1 MSQLKLRET
10 DMAEDGNGE
19 PKEVVDEL
27 KRAEPLVITLTV
39 HPNGYMDLG
48 TNNKDET
55 LSSTRLRN
63 ILNSYSEQL
72 WASEIYATVEAHYMK
87 KMQGKKGKIL
97 TKGKDII
104 DPMAVLDTLGKKIQ

>member
-1 MSQLKLRET
+1 MSQLKLREI

-19 PKEVVDEL
+19 AENVV
-27 KRAEPLVITLTV
+27 KEPLVITLTI